1 VARRL
6 SAGGAGRVM
15 ARLLGAASAVGVRTG
30 CTYWYTTWRTACAM
44 GHCWLISHSSATCSA
59 PTASNAGGDGR
70 CGGSERGRGR
80 GSMPLDNRINAALS
94 YRLGGRPRDKV
105 PRFTPCTH
113 TMATTTPRVL
123 WKGAISFGLV
133 HIPVA
138 LHAAARDNSLD
149 FDWLDKRSMDP
160 VGYKRINKKTG
171 RDIDREHIVK
181 GIEYEDGEY
190 VVLTDAEI
198 TAAYPKTTQT
208 IEIERFVE
216 ASEVP
221 FVYLERPY
229 YVAPIN
235 KGQKVYALLRET
247 LRKTG
252 RIGIARVVIQTREHL
267 AALVPSGP
275 ALVLNLLRWSDEIR
289 PIKELTLPPEGAK
302 PAGLSP
308 REMDMAEQLVKDMS
322 GPWKPDDFRDR
333 FREDIMNLVK
343 SKVKAGKTH
352 SVEHIEPQE
361 AAGTSSAKILDLT
374 ELLQRSLRGGK
385 APAESRTPVARKT
398 PAPRKTPAAR
408 KTAVRRKAA

>member
-1 VARRL
+1 
-6 SAGGAGRVM
+6 
-15 ARLLGAASAVGVRTG
+15 
-30 CTYWYTTWRTACAM
+30 
-44 GHCWLISHSSATCSA
+44 
-59 PTASNAGGDGR
+59 
-70 CGGSERGRGR
+70 
-80 GSMPLDNRINAALS
+80 
-94 YRLGGRPRDKV
+94 
-105 PRFTPCTH
+105 
-113 TMATTTPRVL
+113 MATATPRVL

-171 RDIDREHIVK
+171 REIDRENIVK

-198 TAAYPKTTQT
+198 AAAYPKTTQT

-247 LRKTG
+247 LLKTG

-275 ALVLNLLRWSDEIR
+275 ALVLNLLRWADEIR
-289 PIKELTLPPEGAK
+289 PMDELTLPA
-302 PAGLSP
+302 AGTKAAGINA
-308 REMDMAEQLVKDMS
+308 REMAMAEQLVKDMS
-322 GPWKPDDFRDR
+322 APWKPDDFRDR
-333 FREDIMNLVK
+333 FRDDIMGLVK
-343 SKVKAGKTH
+343 TKVKAGKTH
-352 SVEHIEPQE
+352 SVEQIEPQE

-385 APAESRTPVARKT
+385 VPAAAKAPSAA
-398 PAPRKTPAAR
+398 KTPAAR
-408 KTAVRRKAA
+408 KPSAARKAPAARKTATRRKAA